1 VAAARRRNTEELKMH
16 AVPMIMAG
24 AVALCAPCGSARA
37 TGASPDVP
45 TTATPV
51 LKFLG
56 SMGVVTK
63 TDQGYNYQNYIPAL
77 RYLGVRAVR
86 DGISQ
91 VQNLI
96 TVHRQTGVMADIL
109 DGADLPDLLDA
120 GRTLAAAG
128 ALLSFE
134 GPNEPNTWPITF
146 HGQVGGGTG
155 DWTPVAQYQRALY
168 AEVKKDPVLNAYPVF
183 QVSEGG
189 AEVNNVG
196 LQWLTIPTGS
206 GATMPAGTQYA
217 DYANAHNYVS
227 GNCHVYIDNVAR
239 QAAEP
244 KLNGCWDG
252 AFGEYHLTW
261 LKHYDGPALDDLRA
275 MPKVTTE
282 TGWDSVA
289 DPGGED
295 VQGKVLSNAY
305 LDQYAEGWSY
315 TFIYE
320 LGDGEGG
327 GGNQGLFH
335 TNWTPKLAA
344 TYIHNLTTILADPGP
359 SITPGALDYSIPDK
373 PDTVH
378 RMLMQKSNGDFEL
391 AVWGEQVTGSNN
403 VVIELANPASRVRV
417 YDVTV
422 GSTPVQTLTKVKSV
436 ALTLSD
442 HALVVE
448 VTP

>member
-1 VAAARRRNTEELKMH
+1 MLMAA
-16 AVPMIMAG
+16 
-24 AVALCAPCGSARA
+24 AVALCAPCGSALA
-37 TGASPDVP
+37 VEASPDAH
-45 TTATPV
+45 TTAVPV

-56 SMGVVTK
+56 SLGVVTK

-77 RYLGVRAVR
+77 RYVGVRNVR
-86 DGISQ
+86 DGISR

-96 TVHRQTGVMADIL
+96 TLHQRTGVMADIL
-109 DGADLPDLLDA
+109 DGDDLPGLLGA

-146 HGQVGGGTG
+146 HGRVGGGAG
-155 DWTPVAQYQRALY
+155 DWTPVAEYQRALY
-168 AEVKKDPVLNAYPVF
+168 AEVKKDPVLEAYPVF

-196 LQWLTIPTGS
+196 LQWLTIPAGS
-206 GATMPAGTQYA
+206 GTAMPGGTRYA
-217 DYANAHNYVS
+217 DYANTHNYVI
-227 GNCHVYIDNVAR
+227 GNCHTYVDNVAWH
-239 QAAEP
+239 AAEP
-244 KLNGCWDG
+244 TLNGCWDG

-261 LKHYDGPALDDLRA
+261 LKRYVGTVLDDLRA

-282 TGWDSVA
+282 TGWDSVT

-295 VQGKVLSNAY
+295 VQGKVLTNVY
-305 LDQYAEGWSY
+305 LDQFAEGWSY

-327 GGNQGLFH
+327 GGDMGLFH
-335 TNWTPKLAA
+335 TDWTPKLSA

-359 SITPGALDYSIPDK
+359 PINPGALTYSIANE

-378 RMLMQKSNGDFEL
+378 DMLMQKSNGVFEL
-391 AVWGEQVTGSNN
+391 AVWGEQVTGSNK
-403 VVIELANPASRVRV
+403 VVVDLANAASTVRV

-422 GSTPVQTLTKVKSV
+422 GSAPIQTLTNVKMV

-442 HALVVE
+442 HAMVVE